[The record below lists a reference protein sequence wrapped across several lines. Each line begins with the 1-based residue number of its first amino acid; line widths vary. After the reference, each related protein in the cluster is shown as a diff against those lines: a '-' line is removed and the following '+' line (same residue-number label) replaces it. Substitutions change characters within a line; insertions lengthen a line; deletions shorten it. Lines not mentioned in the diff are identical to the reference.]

1 MNLLG
6 TLDVPL
12 QSDSTVTR
20 RIELFRGDIAA
31 IPDEHAVDL
40 VVVSAFPYDYSPM
53 PGTVIHAL
61 NRVGVSLAQLSRDK
75 AEDMRPELPCW
86 LSKPIVHAPNF
97 SRILCFEPFNVV
109 RTPQTLPR
117 ALVGDIFRSLVSALD
132 TESPW
137 QVAMPLVATGSQKEP
152 IAEVTIALV
161 EAAVEWMQ
169 RGLPIST
176 LKIIA
181 YHDPH
186 AREAR
191 GAFVALSH
199 LLSQRWQPVE
209 SESKFTHDIF
219 LSYAHADS
227 ADTDVLLGHLQTLRP
242 NIRVFRDTHSL
253 KTGIGWQHEI
263 FSAIDD
269 CRFVVPLLS
278 PGYIASKTCIDEYN
292 VAWLRQKTEEQER
305 SVLQPLYLRT
315 ANLPTYMKAIQW
327 RDCREAD
334 SEKLQYA
341 TRAIVSLLSV

>member
-1 MNLLG
+1 MDLLG

-12 QSDSTVTR
+12 QSNTDETR

-40 VVVSAFPYDYSPM
+40 VVVSAFPDDYM
-53 PGTVIHAL
+53 PLHGTVIQAL
-61 NRVGVSLAQLSRDK
+61 HRVGVSLARLSRDK

-86 LSKPIVHAPNF
+86 LSKPIPDAPNF
-97 SRILCFEPFNVV
+97 SRVLCFEPFSSP
-109 RTPQTLPR
+109 RSAPIGPR
-117 ALVGDIFRSLVSALD
+117 AVVGDIFRSLVSALD

-137 QVAMPLVATGSQKEP
+137 QVAMPLVATGSQREP
-152 IAEVTIALV
+152 VAEVMVALI
-161 EAAVEWMQ
+161 ESAVEWMQ

-181 YHDPH
+181 YQELH

-191 GAFVALSH
+191 GAFVAISH
-199 LLSQRWQPVE
+199 LLSKHWQPVG
-209 SESKFTHDIF
+209 SKFTHDIF

-227 ADTDVLLGHLQTLRP
+227 VDADILLSHLQALRP

-278 PGYIASKTCIDEYN
+278 PSYIASKNCIDEYN
-292 VAWLRQKTEEQER
+292 VAWLRQKTEAAER

-327 RDCREAD
+327 RDCREAET
-334 SEKLQYA
+334 EKLQHA
-341 TRAIVSLLSV
+341 AQEIVSLL